1 MEIDKMYKQKVNK
14 QENADT
20 SNKGSYVS
28 IRDWSIEAH
37 KENTT
42 INIISGI
49 ILGIFLTLL
58 LIESSH
64 AALANNAGAAVASK
78 PDNMILDKKYYDTI
92 QKSLR
97 KSGVLEEQKKIA
109 KEMQKKVAADRRREK
124 YKQLQKVEEFSK
136 SDVSKNEKMADEIF
150 KKVKK
155 SENEYKNGWVKS
167 VDQKVKLE
175 EEWSKGFVNEA
186 ESSIK
191 KYSQKYRE
199 VGSDSKEVMGDAA
212 NLDEYLRAYAGI
224 LNKKEEDS
232 ALSENLYVAVSLS
245 MPASTLVTLSDQVSK
260 AGGRLV
266 IRGLKNNSF
275 EDTVA
280 AVKGLSENGVAIDI
294 NPKVFREFKII
305 KVPSF
310 VVISSSGIDKMTG
323 NVGLR
328 YALEEF
334 VSSGDA
340 KEEAGKSL
348 AKLNEGSR

>member
-1 MEIDKMYKQKVNK
+1 MEKDKMNK
-14 QENADT
+14 QQVSRQ
-20 SNKGSYVS
+20 SNINIQGKGRSLS
-28 IRDWSIEAH
+28 IMDWNIRLCKKNTVIKIIIIGAILILISIE
-37 KENTT
+37 
-42 INIISGI
+42 G
-49 ILGIFLTLL
+49 
-58 LIESSH
+58 SH
-64 AALANNAGAAVASK
+64 ASLANNSGAAGASK
-78 PDNMILDKKYYDTI
+78 PESVILDKKYYDTI

-97 KSGVLEEQKKIA
+97 KSGVLEEQKQIA
-109 KEMQKKVAADRRREK
+109 KEMQKKVAADRRRER

-136 SDVSKNEKMADEIF
+136 SDVLKNEKMADEIF

-155 SENEYKNGWVKS
+155 SENEYKNGWIKS

-186 ESSIK
+186 ENSIK
-191 KYSQKYRE
+191 KYSQKYKE
-199 VGSDSKEVMGDAA
+199 VGSNSKEEMGDAA

-224 LNKKEEDS
+224 LNKKDEDS
-232 ALSENLYVAVSLS
+232 ALSEDLYVAVSLS
-245 MPASTLVTLSDQVSK
+245 MPSSTLVTLSDQVSK

-280 AVKGLSENGVAIDI
+280 VVKALSKRGVAIDI

-310 VVISSSGIDKMTG
+310 VVISEKGIDKMTG

-334 VSSGDA
+334 ASNGDA

-348 AKLNEGSR
+348 VKLNGGSK

>member
-1 MEIDKMYKQKVNK
+1 MKMNK
-14 QENADT
+14 ITGALNL
-20 SNKGSYVS
+20 V
-28 IRDWSIEAH
+28 
-37 KENTT
+37 
-42 INIISGI
+42 ISGV
-49 ILGIFLTLL
+49 ILIFAV
-58 LIESSH
+58 IGNSH
-64 AALANNAGAAVASK
+64 ASLANNIGAAVASK
-78 PDNMILDKKYYDTI
+78 PDNMILDEKYYDTI

-109 KEMQKKVAADRRREK
+109 KEMQKKVAADKRREK
-124 YKQLQKVEEFSK
+124 YRQLQKVEEFSK
-136 SDVSKNEKMADEIF
+136 SDVLKNEKMADEIF

-167 VDQKVKLE
+167 VEQKVKLE

-199 VGSDSKEVMGDAA
+199 VGSDSKEVIGDAA

-224 LNKKEEDS
+224 LNKKDEDS
-232 ALSENLYVAVSLS
+232 ALGENLYVAVSLS
-245 MPASTLVTLSDQVSK
+245 MPGSTLVTLSNQVSK

-310 VVISSSGIDKMTG
+310 VVISFNGIDKMTG

-334 VSSGDA
+334 VIVTPHA
-340 KEEAGKSL
+340 IWH
-348 AKLNEGSR
+348 

>member
-1 MEIDKMYKQKVNK
+1 MEIDKITGALNLV
-14 QENADT
+14 
-20 SNKGSYVS
+20 
-28 IRDWSIEAH
+28 
-37 KENTT
+37 
-42 INIISGI
+42 ISGA
-49 ILGIFLTLL
+49 ILIFAV
-58 LIESSH
+58 IGSSH
-64 AALANNAGAAVASK
+64 ASLVNNAGAAVASK
-78 PDNMILDKKYYDTI
+78 PDSIILDKKYYDTI
-92 QKSLR
+92 QKNLR
-97 KSGVLEEQKKIA
+97 KPEVLEEQKMIA
-109 KEMQKKVAADRRREK
+109 KEMQKKVALDKRREK

-136 SDVSKNEKMADEIF
+136 SDISKNEKIADEIF

-155 SENEYKNGWVKS
+155 SENEYNNGWVKS

-175 EEWSKGFVNEA
+175 EEWSKGFVSEA
-186 ESSIK
+186 ESGIK
-191 KYSQKYRE
+191 KYSQKYKE
-199 VGSDSKEVMGDAA
+199 VGSDSKEEMGDAA
-212 NLDEYLRAYAGI
+212 NLDEYLRAYTGI

-232 ALSENLYVAVSLS
+232 TLGENLYVAVSLS
-245 MPASTLVTLSDQVSK
+245 MPASTLVALSDQVSK

-310 VVISSSGIDKMTG
+310 VVISPNGIDKMTG

-328 YALEEF
+328 YALLEF

-340 KEEAGKSL
+340 KEEAVKRL
-348 AKLNEGSR
+348 AKLNEGRK

>member
-1 MEIDKMYKQKVNK
+1 M
-14 QENADT
+14 
-20 SNKGSYVS
+20 
-28 IRDWSIEAH
+28 
-37 KENTT
+37 
-42 INIISGI
+42 
-49 ILGIFLTLL
+49 
-58 LIESSH
+58 
-64 AALANNAGAAVASK
+64 
-78 PDNMILDKKYYDTI
+78 
-92 QKSLR
+92 
-97 KSGVLEEQKKIA
+97 LEEQKKIA

-124 YKQLQKVEEFSK
+124 YKQLKKVEEFSK

-199 VGSDSKEVMGDAA
+199 VGSDPKEGMGDAA

-224 LNKKEEDS
+224 LNKKDEDS
-232 ALSENLYVAVSLS
+232 ALGESLYVAVSLS
-245 MPASTLVTLSDQVSK
+245 MPASTLVTLSDQVNK

-280 AVKGLSENGVAIDI
+280 AVKGLSEKGVAIDI

-334 VSSGDA
+334 ASSGDA

-348 AKLNEGSR
+348 VKLNEGSR

>member
-1 MEIDKMYKQKVNK
+1 MNK
-14 QENADT
+14 IAGALNL
-20 SNKGSYVS
+20 V
-28 IRDWSIEAH
+28 
-37 KENTT
+37 
-42 INIISGI
+42 ISVV
-49 ILGIFLTLL
+49 ILILAVIG
-58 LIESSH
+58 SSH
-64 AALANNAGAAVASK
+64 AALTDNINTPKSSK
-78 PDNMILDKKYYDTI
+78 PDSIILDKKYYDTI

-124 YKQLQKVEEFSK
+124 YKQLKKVEEFSK

-167 VDQKVKLE
+167 VEQKVKLE

-199 VGSDSKEVMGDAA
+199 VGSDSKEGMGDAA
-212 NLDEYLRAYAGI
+212 NLDEYLRAFAGI
-224 LNKKEEDS
+224 LDKKDDDS
-232 ALSENLYVAVSLS
+232 ALGENLYVAVSLS

-310 VVISSSGIDKMTG
+310 VVISPNGIDKMTG
-323 NVGLR
+323 NVSLR

-334 VSSGDA
+334 ARTGDA

-348 AKLNEGSR
+348 MKLNEGSR

>member
-1 MEIDKMYKQKVNK
+1 MKMNK
-14 QENADT
+14 ITGALNL
-20 SNKGSYVS
+20 V
-28 IRDWSIEAH
+28 
-37 KENTT
+37 
-42 INIISGI
+42 
-49 ILGIFLTLL
+49 ILVVI
-58 LIESSH
+58 LILAVMGSSH
-64 AALANNAGAAVASK
+64 AALANNANTPKSSK
-78 PDNMILDKKYYDTI
+78 PDSIILDKKYYDTI

-186 ESSIK
+186 EKSIK

-199 VGSDSKEVMGDAA
+199 VGSDPKEGMGDAA

-224 LNKKEEDS
+224 LNKKDEDS
-232 ALSENLYVAVSLS
+232 ALGESLYVAVSLS
-245 MPASTLVTLSDQVSK
+245 MPASTLVTLSNQVSK

-280 AVKGLSENGVAIDI
+280 AVKGLSEKGVAIDI

-310 VVISSSGIDKMTG
+310 VVISPNGIDKMTG

-334 VSSGDA
+334 ASIGDA

-348 AKLNEGSR
+348 VKLNEGSR

>member
-1 MEIDKMYKQKVNK
+1 M
-14 QENADT
+14 
-20 SNKGSYVS
+20 
-28 IRDWSIEAH
+28 
-37 KENTT
+37 
-42 INIISGI
+42 
-49 ILGIFLTLL
+49 
-58 LIESSH
+58 
-64 AALANNAGAAVASK
+64 
-78 PDNMILDKKYYDTI
+78 
-92 QKSLR
+92 
-97 KSGVLEEQKKIA
+97 LEEQKKIA

-124 YKQLQKVEEFSK
+124 YKQLKKVEEFSK

-167 VDQKVKLE
+167 VEQKVKLE

-199 VGSDSKEVMGDAA
+199 VGSDSKEGMGDAA
-212 NLDEYLRAYAGI
+212 NLDEYLRAFAGI
-224 LNKKEEDS
+224 LDKKDDDS
-232 ALSENLYVAVSLS
+232 ALGESLYVAVSLS
-245 MPASTLVTLSDQVSK
+245 MPASTLVTLSDQVNK

-280 AVKGLSENGVAIDI
+280 AVKGLSEKGVAIDI

-310 VVISSSGIDKMTG
+310 VVISPNGIDKMTG

-334 VSSGDA
+334 ASSGES

-348 AKLNEGSR
+348 VKLNEGSR

>member
-1 MEIDKMYKQKVNK
+1 MEIDKMNK
-14 QENADT
+14 QEVSRQNNANVQ
-20 SNKGSYVS
+20 SKENYAN
-28 IRDWSIEAH
+28 IMDWNIKLYE
-37 KENTT
+37 ENTT
-42 INIISGI
+42 IKIII
-49 ILGIFLTLL
+49 IGVILMLIS
-58 LIESSH
+58 IESSH
-64 AALANNAGAAVASK
+64 ALLANNAGAAGSSK

-109 KEMQKKVAADRRREK
+109 KEMQKKVAADKRREK
-124 YKQLQKVEEFSK
+124 YNQLQKVEEFSK
-136 SDVSKNEKMADEIF
+136 SDILKNEKMADEIF

-155 SENEYKNGWVKS
+155 SENEYNNGWVKS
-167 VDQKVKLE
+167 VEQKVKLE
-175 EEWSKGFVNEA
+175 EEWSKGFVNEV

-199 VGSDSKEVMGDAA
+199 VGSDSKEEMGDAA

-224 LNKKEEDS
+224 LNKKDEDS
-232 ALSENLYVAVSLS
+232 ALGENLYVAVSLS
-245 MPASTLVTLSDQVSK
+245 MPASTLVTLSNQVSK

-305 KVPSF
+305 KVPCF
-310 VVISSSGIDKMTG
+310 VVISEKGIDKMTG

-328 YALEEF
+328 YALLEF
-334 VSSGDA
+334 ASSGDA
-340 KEEAGKSL
+340 KEEAGKRL
-348 AKLNEGSR
+348 VKLNEGSK